1 MLEYIDL
8 KYKPDKNDLVL
19 EYYVDSRIKFRKAC
33 EQIAAES
40 SIGTWTDINTM
51 NPEIAKKLK
60 PHVFEIRM
68 TGKNKG
74 FIKIAYNKELFEP
87 GSIPQLLS
95 AIAGNIYGMK
105 LLRNLR
111 LIDIEFPK
119 SYMKAFKGPKFGIP
133 GVRKLFKIK
142 DRPLVGTI
150 VKPKVGLNPKQHA
163 KVAYEAWVGGCDVVK
178 DDENLTSMS
187 FNKFEERLKE
197 TMKMKEKAE
206 KVTGMKKGYMVNI
219 SAETMTML
227 KRMDMAKEIGNEYVM
242 LDFVTLGFSAVQTV
256 REHNEDLGL
265 ILHAHR
271 AMHAALTKNKKH
283 GITMLALAKLIR
295 LIGMDQLH
303 IGTAVGKMEGSKIEI
318 REIEDEIEDNFF
330 RQVLTRGRS
339 GKSNKSSGAKTRNSR
354 RLHFLE
360 QDWYGF
366 KPVFAVASGG
376 LHPGLVPKLVDFLG
390 KDIIIQ
396 AGGGIH
402 GHPMGT
408 RAGAKAMRQAIDSVM
423 QGIPIREYAK
433 KHKELK
439 AAIQLWGA

>member
-1 MLEYIDL
+1 MRAID
-8 KYKPDKNDLVL
+8 
-19 EYYVDSRIKFRKAC
+19 
-33 EQIAAES
+33 
-40 SIGTWTDINTM
+40 
-51 NPEIAKKLK
+51 
-60 PHVFEIRM
+60 
-68 TGKNKG
+68 
-74 FIKIAYNKELFEP
+74 
-87 GSIPQLLS
+87 
-95 AIAGNIYGMK
+95 
-105 LLRNLR
+105 
-111 LIDIEFPK
+111 
-119 SYMKAFKGPKFGIP
+119 
-133 GVRKLFKIK
+133 
-142 DRPLVGTI
+142 
-150 VKPKVGLNPKQHA
+150 
-163 KVAYEAWVGGCDVVK
+163 
-178 DDENLTSMS
+178 
-187 FNKFEERLKE
+187 
-197 TMKMKEKAE
+197 KAE
-206 KVTGMKKGYMVNI
+206 KETGEKKVWFANITSDVREMEKRLKLVADYGNPYIMVDVVVTGW
-219 SAETMTML
+219 SALTYIRDLAE
-227 KRMDMAKEIGNEYVM
+227 EY
-242 LDFVTLGFSAVQTV
+242 
-256 REHNEDLGL
+256 GL
-265 ILHAHR
+265 AIHAHR

-339 GKSNKSSGAKTRNSR
+339 GKSKSSGAKTRNNSR